1 MLHLLVAAALA
12 VLAAR
17 FFYADPLTLAHAW
30 TGRVEQAASAKGLQV
45 IDTAAAQIIV
55 ETYSHL
61 VLDARRESDFLSG
74 HIPGA
79 MSLPANAIDEA
90 LVTIAMLLTPE
101 QPVLV
106 YCSGQDCDESI
117 MVGEALVQSGFT
129 NITLYVGGLKA
140 WQEAGLPVSR

>member
-1 MLHLLVAAALA
+1 MVHLLVVAALA

-17 FFYADPLTLAHAW
+17 FFYADPLTLSHAW
-30 TGRVEQAASAKGLQV
+30 TERVEQTATTKGLQV
-45 IDTAAAQIIV
+45 VDTREAQIIV
-55 ETYSHL
+55 EAYTHL
-61 VLDARRESDFLSG
+61 VLDARREVDFLAG

-79 MSLPANAIDEA
+79 MSVPANAIDTV
-90 LVTIAMLLTPE
+90 LGTIAMLLTPE

-129 NITLYVGGLKA
+129 NIVLYVGGLKS